1 MAFGDNLLSWRMKTS
16 RRNFIAKSILATA
29 GVSANLNS
37 LGASNYPATSSST
50 LIKRPGAFSINIF
63 SKNLHW
69 LNYED
74 MASVVAEMGFDGIDL
89 TVRPEGHVL
98 PEKVEE
104 DLPKAVEAIKKT
116 GLNVYMIT
124 TAINDVA
131 SPFAELILKTAGS
144 LGVAYYR
151 MGWIS
156 YDEKISIEDNLK
168 NIQVK
173 LVQLAELN
181 KKYNIQGHY
190 QNHSGTSFGSP
201 IWDLQASLNKIDSP
215 WLGSQYDIMHAT
227 VEGANSWPLGLKLL
241 KPYIGTMDIKDFHWA
256 KKDNKWVA
264 QLVPLGEGMVD
275 FKKYFNL
282 IKEYAIEGPLS
293 IHYEYPL
300 GGAENGAKVV
310 TMPKEEILAAMK
322 KDVSTLR
329 GLLTEAGL
337 K

>member
-1 MAFGDNLLSWRMKTS
+1 MKTS

-29 GVSANLNS
+29 GVSAGLNS
-37 LGASNYPATSSST
+37 LAGNKYPAFANSSPIT
-50 LIKRPGAFSINIF
+50 RPGAFSINIF

-69 LNYED
+69 LNYAD
-74 MASVVAEMGFDGIDL
+74 MATVAAEMGFDGIDL
-89 TVRPEGHVL
+89 TVRPDGHVW
-98 PEKVEE
+98 PERVTE
-104 DLPKAVEAIKKT
+104 DLPKAVDEIKKA

-124 TAINDVA
+124 TAITDA
-131 SPFAELILKTAGS
+131 ESPFAESILKTAGL
-144 LGVAYYR
+144 LGVSYYR

-156 YDEKISIEDNLK
+156 YDEIISMEDNLK

-173 LVQLAELN
+173 LTRLTELN

-201 IWDLQASLNKIDSP
+201 IWDLQSILKGINSP

-241 KPYIGTMDIKDFHWA
+241 KPYIGTMDIKDFHWT

-264 QLVPLGEGMVD
+264 QLVPLGEGLVD
-275 FKKYFNL
+275 FKKYFSL
-282 IKEYAIEGPLS
+282 IKEYTIEGPLS

-300 GGAENGAKVV
+300 GGAENGAKVI
-310 TMPKEEILAAMK
+310 TLSKEEILTAMK
-322 KDVSTLR
+322 RDISTLKK
-329 GLLTEAGL
+329 LLIEAGL